1 MNTFF
6 LIFIVLPALEIFLM
20 IEIGSEIGALSTLAL
35 IFLTAV
41 VGVFF
46 ARIQGIQTLKSG
58 LVNLYQNKIP
68 IYDLMSGASIAFAA
82 MLLII
87 PGFLTDFFGFVLL
100 IPFTRKLLFKTI
112 LKNKTEIDEQKESAD
127 TIDGE
132 IVKKEKVKMELNADS
147 LKIKKSPEHY
157 CSGL

>member
-82 MLLII
+82 VLLII

-100 IPFTRKLLFKTI
+100 IPFTRKLLFKII
-112 LKNKTEIDEQKESAD
+112 LKNKTKIDEQKGSVD

-132 IVKKEKVKMELNADS
+132 IVKKEKDEL
-147 LKIKKSPEHY
+147 
-157 CSGL
+157 